1 MGKVLLGALL
11 LVAGLFASFIPPFI
25 WGLPLFAAGLAM
37 GAAGLFGTTVSAAK
51 TVVAVSKEVSRASTA
66 KTIDAQATPVGAY
79 GSAPSTKEYDE
90 AKWNALKEFDDDI
103 RVAAYRIAAF
113 GPAMED
119 KLAKAYLAISDKA
132 YLQSIVSK
140 LEAEAEARV

>member
-1 MGKVLLGALL
+1 MGKVLLGSLL
-11 LVAGLFASFIPPFI
+11 LVAGLFASVIPPFI
-25 WGLPLFAAGLAM
+25 WGIPLFAAGLAM
-37 GAAGLFGTTVSAAK
+37 GIAGLFGTTVSAAK
-51 TVVAVSKEVSRASTA
+51 TVVAVSKEVSRASAA

-79 GSAPSTKEYDE
+79 GAAPSTKGYDE
-90 AKWNALKEFDDDI
+90 AKWHALKEFDDDI
-103 RVAAYRIAAF
+103 RAAAHRLAAF

-140 LEAEAEARV
+140 LEAEVRA